1 MPWFPAVCARLCAH
15 HFHLQL
21 EGERIGY
28 TVLFTD
34 LALQVEQLMEVMTL
48 TDDHRGGAGCAILF
62 PGNEVQVRCM
72 KVGAIATAVQRRNA
86 MTMIAGRCL
95 AVGRAATCAA
105 A

>member
-72 KVGAIATAVQRRNA
+72 KVEEGMKLLVSSTQLIGMLTRP
-86 MTMIAGRCL
+86 
-95 AVGRAATCAA
+95 VGD
-105 A
+105 